1 MKYVLLRNK
10 FIKKKHK
17 KKKINI
23 FFVKINI
30 MKSLYNTEKFSDLY
44 KK

>member
-1 MKYVLLRNK
+1 
-10 FIKKKHK
+10 KKKTNK

-30 MKSLYNTEKFSDLY
+30 MKSLYNIEKFSNLY
-44 KK
+44 KNKIISL